1 MGKAKVDQGVLFLID
16 REGSTFFATLTEE
29 K

>member
-1 MGKAKVDQGVLFLID
+1 MEKSKLDQGVLFLID
-16 REGSTFFATLTEE
+16 RAGSTFFATLAEE